1 MTVTGGSQ
9 PTSRSSRRFNWDLI
23 RVVAIV
29 FVVLGHVTGVARQ
42 VPGIEAYPLE
52 LNIRFGTVTLLVLS
66 GYFIGPTIRRG
77 SAGRWFRARLA
88 RLLPAYLVAVV
99 VVYTVTRLVVVR
111 FNGGTHQDG
120 VLGVLFGEPIMPAD
134 RGPDALPA
142 WHVPD
147 LADLLLHL
155 TLLHEWNPD
164 PWHRIDGSYWTL
176 PVQVITFAVA
186 ALIWRYKLHHRISAV
201 VMLWAAMV
209 VSVVSPVLGLLVE
222 TAPAATGMFRAYLFA
237 AGVAIWLW
245 QQRRLPT
252 TQLVLLL
259 GTAVV
264 IQIFRSGTPV
274 PLVVLGFV
282 VMLVGMCAAARGPD
296 WDVPGLRLLRRPVTW
311 LAGISYSLYLVHQQL
326 GYVLAR
332 ALSEAGVSPWWLR
345 LSIVVGAA
353 VVAAWLLT
361 VLVER
366 PAHRLL
372 TRRRHRSVA
381 DVTPTAGS
389 SQEGPRDASSVSVGG
404 AT

>member
-1 MTVTGGSQ
+1 MTVAGGSG
-9 PTSRSSRRFNWDLI
+9 TASRSSRRLNWDLI

-29 FVVLGHVTGVARQ
+29 FVMLGHLTGVAAV

-52 LNIRFGTVTLLVLS
+52 LNIKFGTVTLLVLS

-77 SAGRWFRARLA
+77 SAGRWFRHRLA

-99 VVYTVTRLVVVR
+99 VVYTVARLVVVR

-120 VLGVLFGEPIMPAD
+120 LLGVLFADPIMPAD

-147 LADLLLHL
+147 LTDLLLHL

-176 PVQVITFAVA
+176 PVQVIAFAAA
-186 ALIWRYKLHHRISAV
+186 ALLWRYKLHRRVGAPV
-201 VMLWAAMV
+201 LLWGAMA
-209 VSVVSPVLGLLVE
+209 VSVVSPVLSVIVE
-222 TAPAATGMFRAYLFA
+222 TAPTATGAYRAYLFA

-245 QQRRLPT
+245 QQRRLST
-252 TQLVLLL
+252 THLVLLL
-259 GTAVV
+259 VTTLV
-264 IQIFRSGTPV
+264 IQAFRSGAPV
-274 PLVVLGFV
+274 ALVLLGFA
-282 VMLVGMCAAARGPD
+282 VMLVAMCAAARGPD
-296 WDVPGLRLLRRPVTW
+296 WDVPVLCLVRRPVSW

-326 GYVLAR
+326 GYILAR
-332 ALSEAGVSPWWLR
+332 ALSEAGISPWWLR
-345 LSIVVGAA
+345 LSIVVGAV